1 MRAAALFLSLGLV
14 SCAGRAKQS
23 VNLYESGDY
32 AGAARSADQG
42 LQSHPGDHGL
52 WQMRVRAALALGDAD
67 GVARSYASYVGH
79 RDGDDA
85 ELLQDLAVAT
95 LGQALSSPSVRLK
108 VAAIEAVASAEIQ
121 SLADQVA
128 ERLGDDDDRVAAA
141 AAVAVLRGY
150 PQAPQVASEMLR
162 SHDPEARRLAVEG
175 VGKKVG
181 ALAVIDLQKLAGS
194 DPDPR
199 VRRAAIRWLG
209 QIKAKEA
216 GDVLERQLRH
226 TDEGVRAAAVLAI
239 ARIGQGDLNAIATRA
254 LADKALAVRLA
265 GIELLLANKSTARLI
280 QLADDPDPIVAAE
293 AAIAARRPDL
303 ATKALDRA
311 VGAEGW
317 TIRAGAAVMAARAAG
332 KENGVAIAK
341 KLLGDPE
348 PKVRLAAARVLA
360 HAGDRASAIEV
371 FAAALTG
378 DSALGAATDLAQ
390 LGDERGIKV
399 LDAMVRDARST
410 PDQRAAAASAHRS
423 ARKVTPG
430 LVAAL
435 ADSNGVVRVEAAT
448 ALVMLAK
455 PER

>member
-1 MRAAALFLSLGLV
+1 
-14 SCAGRAKQS
+14 
-23 VNLYESGDY
+23 
-32 AGAARSADQG
+32 
-42 LQSHPGDHGL
+42 
-52 WQMRVRAALALGDAD
+52 
-67 GVARSYASYVGH
+67 
-79 RDGDDA
+79 
-85 ELLQDLAVAT
+85 
-95 LGQALSSPSVRLK
+95 
-108 VAAIEAVASAEIQ
+108 
-121 SLADQVA
+121 
-128 ERLGDDDDRVAAA
+128 
-141 AAVAVLRGY
+141 
-150 PQAPQVASEMLR
+150 
-162 SHDPEARRLAVEG
+162 
-175 VGKKVG
+175 
-181 ALAVIDLQKLAGS
+181 VIDLLKLAGN

-209 QIKAKEA
+209 QIKAPEVRTKEV

-226 TDEGVRAAAVLAI
+226 TDEGVRAAAALAL
-239 ARIGQGDLNAIATRA
+239 ARTGQGDLNAIAKRA

-265 GIELLLANKSTARLI
+265 GIELLLAAKNTAELVK
-280 QLADDPDPIVAAE
+280 LADDPDPIVAAE

-317 TIRAGAAVMAARAAG
+317 SIRAGAAIMASRATGQASALTLAR
-332 KENGVAIAK
+332 
-341 KLLGDPE
+341 KLLADPE

-360 HAGDRASAIEV
+360 HAGERGAAIEV

-378 DSALGAATDLAQ
+378 DSALGAATDLAG
-390 LGDERGIKV
+390 LGDERGLKL
-399 LDAMVRDARST
+399 LDTMVRDVKAT